1 MAPASKGTIPEIL
14 WSPSSEDLMA
24 KNRLGSMRPD
34 QAHKNL
40 LSTDIKT
47 RTDDEHIHEQDK
59 QLLHTER
66 GKLVPKKGENPAL
79 TDLKAKRQE
88 QAEEE

>member
-1 MAPASKGTIPEIL
+1 MGKRPEQSHI
-14 WSPSSEDLMA
+14 D
-24 KNRLGSMRPD
+24 K
-34 QAHKNL
+34 
-40 LSTDIKT
+40 LSTDYKT
-47 RTDDEHIHEQDK
+47 RTDDEHIHEEDK

-79 TDLKAKRQE
+79 TDLKAKRE

>member
-1 MAPASKGTIPEIL
+1 
-14 WSPSSEDLMA
+14 MA

-66 GKLVPKKGENPAL
+66 GHLVPKKEENPAL
-79 TDLKAKRQE
+79 SDLKEQRRQR
-88 QAEEE
+88 AEEE